1 MSKKNQIHLLRVLSV
16 IFTLCVCLLIGGCS
30 SSKAISNQDRSEISY
45 RLPAIHKHTHEQL
58 LRKQK
63 QLFEE
68 SKQ

>member
-1 MSKKNQIHLLRVLSV
+1 MSIKNQIHPSRVLSV
-16 IFTLCVCLLIGGCS
+16 LFALGVVLIIGGCS
-30 SSKAISNQDRSEISY
+30 SSKSIQSPDSSDVSY
-45 RLPAIHKHTHEQL
+45 RLPAIHKYTHEQL

>member
-1 MSKKNQIHLLRVLSV
+1 MSKKNQIHPLGVLSV
-16 IFTLCVCLLIGGCS
+16 LFALGVVLIIGGCT
-30 SSKAISNQDRSEISY
+30 SSKAITTQDTSEVSH
-45 RLPAIHKHTHEQL
+45 RLPAIHKYTHEQL

>member
-1 MSKKNQIHLLRVLSV
+1 MSKKNQIHPLRVLSV
-16 IFTLCVCLLIGGCS
+16 IYTLCVCLLIGGCS
-30 SSKAISNQDRSEISY
+30 SSKAIPTPGSSDVSY

>member
-1 MSKKNQIHLLRVLSV
+1 MSKKNQIHPLRVLSV
-16 IFTLCVCLLIGGCS
+16 IFALCVGLVIGGCS
-30 SSKAISNQDRSEISY
+30 SSKTIPNQDRSEVSY
-45 RLPAIHKHTHEQL
+45 RIPAMHKHTHEQL